1 MIGITLSAEQVRG
14 APPEVR
20 RWLEHEIATSFGLGA
35 PAHPETEQIATR
47 LIGCNPAEAAS
58 MLELVQ
64 GLLPVVNVFLELGR
78 EAASM
83 PVHGLRAFRLAD
95 LMRQARLSAPQQVV
109 ECLDVLTD
117 ALRRVRG
124 DAEALFYLLD
134 DRGHCL
140 VAEPTMRSVLHVW
153 QEIVSQRRLQMPGEA
168 AQEVPIGIEAP

>member
-1 MIGITLSAEQVRG
+1 MIGITLSAEQVRA

-20 RWLEHEIATSFGLGA
+20 RWLEHEIAIAFGLGA
-35 PAHPETEQIATR
+35 AAQPEAEQIATR
-47 LIGCNPAEAAS
+47 LTGCNPDEAAAI
-58 MLELVQ
+58 LELVQ
-64 GLLPVVNVFLELGR
+64 GMLPVANVFFELGR
-78 EAASM
+78 EAASA

-95 LMRQARLSAPQQVV
+95 LMRQARLSTPQQVV

-153 QEIVSQRRLQMPGEA
+153 QEIVSQRRLQVPSEA
-168 AQEVPIGIEAP
+168 RDVPIRSEAP